1 MGLRLG
7 KGFLEKIFSW
17 NDPWPQCF
25 SQQVNRFFFLI
36 AQPKLEET
44 LISKLVSV
52 FLLQCNIFEFSSRLK
67 ITF

>member
-1 MGLRLG
+1 MFLTEG
-7 KGFLEKIFSW
+7 KQI
-17 NDPWPQCF
+17 
-25 SQQVNRFFFLI
+25 FFLI